1 MILQGAGQWKQPL
14 LRLQLAGVT
23 QSNSCGIRLP
33 PKRSLPS
40 LILRGFVTVLV
51 NRTTETPV
59 GLFLHCE
66 EAEMSFTEQAF
77 VFCPVFRHLRVSVL
91 SIWDIWNQYFL
102 LWLYPCMWEGCDVVA
117 SYICN
122 KLIGWL
128 TLHGKCLP
136 GLGSACW
143 VSSEHICELQEGQWH
158 CGICLQVAVVIW
170 DLLARGGTGN
180 NRFGNW
186 GCDDG
191 VSVQYLVLTDLH
203 RL

>member
-1 MILQGAGQWKQPL
+1 METAFAASPAGWCYSKQL
-14 LRLQLAGVT
+14 LWNSAPTEEIFAFFNSSGFCHCSGKQNNWNSSGFIFTLWRGRDVLYWAGICFLPGVQAP
-23 QSNSCGIRLP
+23 QS
-33 PKRSLPS
+33 
-40 LILRGFVTVLV
+40 
-51 NRTTETPV
+51 
-59 GLFLHCE
+59 
-66 EAEMSFTEQAF
+66 
-77 VFCPVFRHLRVSVL
+77 FCVVHLRYLKPIL
-91 SIWDIWNQYFL
+91 SFVAL
-102 LWLYPCMWEGCDVVA
+102 PCMWEGCDVVA